1 MLTARKRAITEILG
15 GRLSER
21 RLRSN
26 PHVVKRKMT
35 RYIAKRTEQRRWPQ
49 PTRPPNEAVVVL
61 KQTVL
66 PLTLR

>member
-35 RYIAKRTEQRRWPQ
+35 RYIVKRTEHRHWPQ
-49 PTRPPNEAVVVL
+49 PTRLPSEAVVVV
-61 KQTVL
+61 K
-66 PLTLR
+66 